1 MHLMLL
7 FVNEEV
13 VEETENVRHHQANND
28 DRHHSDGEGSGELG
42 EDKGDLRVVLEGRVI
57 EFCDIGGNIKGVDLP
72 KAGLE
77 FGELRGRGARRL
89 QAKREEDPLDAS

>member
-1 MHLMLL
+1 MLL